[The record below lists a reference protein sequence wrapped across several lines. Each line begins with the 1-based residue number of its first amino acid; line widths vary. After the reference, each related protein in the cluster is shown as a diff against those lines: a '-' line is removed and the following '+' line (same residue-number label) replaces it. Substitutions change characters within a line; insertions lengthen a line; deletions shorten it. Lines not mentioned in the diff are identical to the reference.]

1 MWFAFIVGVGIGGM
15 VGILLMGL
23 LSMARDEYPDAVCP
37 GCPLVERSEP

>member
-23 LSMARDEYPDAVCP
+23 LSMAREGYPDADCSE
-37 GCPLVERSEP
+37 CPLTRRAEP